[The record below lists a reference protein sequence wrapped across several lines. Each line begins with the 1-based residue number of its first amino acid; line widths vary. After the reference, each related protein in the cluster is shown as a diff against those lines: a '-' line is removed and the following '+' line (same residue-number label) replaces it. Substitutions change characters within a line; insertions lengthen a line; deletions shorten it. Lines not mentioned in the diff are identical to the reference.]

1 MSFEYHNWPELIGFA
16 GFSGI
21 GHNDWITLLFVWII
35 PNGAWVVLPAFIMYA
50 LGEEILEGLESAT
63 KRKR

>member
-1 MSFEYHNWPELIGFA
+1 MHTSVATAHSDRII

-21 GHNDWITLLFVWII
+21 GHNDFVTLLFVWII
-35 PNGAWVVLPAFIMYA
+35 PNGAWVVFPALIMYA
-50 LGEEILEGLESAT
+50 LGVEIVEGLESAT

>member
-1 MSFEYHNWPELIGFA
+1 MNSEPNYGA

-21 GHNDWITLLFVWII
+21 GHNDLMTLIFVWII
-35 PNGAWVVLPAFIMYA
+35 PNGAWIIFPAYIMYV
-50 LGEEILEGLESAT
+50 LGEEIVEGLESAT